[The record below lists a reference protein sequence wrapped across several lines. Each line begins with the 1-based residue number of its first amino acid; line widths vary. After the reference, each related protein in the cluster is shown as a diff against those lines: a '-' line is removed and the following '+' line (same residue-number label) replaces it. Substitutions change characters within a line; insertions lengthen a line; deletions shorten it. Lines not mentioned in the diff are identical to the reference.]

1 MAARQTGQTG
11 GVMWHT
17 IYRAAVLALL
27 LQKACSQSFFSV
39 ASLNGETNSAD
50 WAVNRTDTLSV
61 DIAYACQGYSDW
73 AYVYLLRDQV
83 CIRAR
88 AVRSDER

>member
-1 MAARQTGQTG
+1 MAARQTGGQTG
-11 GVMWHT
+11 GFMWQA
-17 IYRAAVLALL
+17 IYRAAVLTLL
-27 LQKACSQSFFSV
+27 LQEACSQSFFSV
-39 ASLNGETNSAD
+39 SSLNGETNSAN

-83 CIRAR
+83 CIQAR
-88 AVRSDER
+88 VVNES